1 MVVKWSGC
9 VVREWGGN
17 NFVSGGVQCSIGKHF
32 GGGIVLRTGIFLVE
46 GVIKSKKVEFES
58 IWFWFCVSRVLA
70 GN

>member
-9 VVREWGGN
+9 VVREWGGD
-17 NFVSGGVQCSIGKHF
+17 NFVSEGAQYSSGRHF
-32 GGGIVLRTGIFLVE
+32 GEGIGLRTGIFLVE
-46 GVIKSKKVEFES
+46 GVIKCKKVEFES